1 MVLLANEVAK
11 PVTDPVFWTLLVA
24 ALDGAA
30 DEATWF
36 VEAAGAAL
44 DGAADEATWL
54 VVAGAL
60 DGAADEA
67 TWFVAAG
74 ALDGTT
80 DEATWFVAAG
90 ALDGATDEAACC
102 CLLICGAAEL
112 AAWFALVA
120 TEALLAAE
128 AGLL

>member
-36 VEAAGAAL
+36 VEAAGAL
-44 DGAADEATWL
+44 DGA
-54 VVAGAL
+54 
-60 DGAADEA
+60 
-67 TWFVAAG
+67 
-74 ALDGTT
+74 T

-90 ALDGATDEAACC
+90 ALDGAADEAACC

>member
-30 DEATWF
+30 
-36 VEAAGAAL
+36 
-44 DGAADEATWL
+44 
-54 VVAGAL
+54 
-60 DGAADEA
+60 
-67 TWFVAAG
+67 
-74 ALDGTT
+74 

>member
-60 DGAADEA
+60 DGA
-67 TWFVAAG
+67 
-74 ALDGTT
+74 
-80 DEATWFVAAG
+80 
-90 ALDGATDEAACC
+90 TDEAACC

>member
-30 DEATWF
+30 
-36 VEAAGAAL
+36 
-44 DGAADEATWL
+44 
-54 VVAGAL
+54 AGAL
-60 DGAADEA
+60 DGA
-67 TWFVAAG
+67 
-74 ALDGTT
+74 T